1 MYTVCMK
8 IKTLFILL
16 ISSILSVN
24 SFASHPRDF
33 ISDGALA
40 VLSIQNG
47 DSINTIAKAVSSQVG
62 FSSKEPLL
70 ANYLSLFIQNPT
82 GIDFSEEI
90 LLVVEP
96 TKVQDGQSPTGMFG
110 PIPHLV
116 FVCKPK
122 DGTNLKINKTYLKN
136 STLYDG
142 WFIATA
148 GDSSSEIETY
158 RNSPILKLLKK
169 DQLSMAIKFGD
180 IWKQFGPIAQMTG
193 GVMIGTLNK
202 PGKDGLISQ
211 ETKKFVS
218 EISKAFGALMKFCG
232 NINVVTIGSGLQD
245 FKLVTNVDI
254 ELITKEDVF
263 INNRSMLQMS
273 SLLADNM
280 IQYAMSSDLTRKL
293 LEYDLTSIQTATNVE
308 LPVTPIT
315 QGLKLISDLSGHNVV
330 SYNLSKQNGLSIAA
344 LTEVENQ
351 SDYLDAIP
359 TFMDELTEYLL
370 SEMNMSIVPSQT
382 NKHTW
387 DVSMIGSDSE
397 DQKIMDAVFPKG
409 DTLRFKKFGKDKI
422 SIALGPKNWK
432 SVSQKRATPLA
443 LVIKE
448 NKDIAIDFAMTI
460 DARDL
465 LCGFVDVSKSAG
477 QADDI
482 SNIRTTPSAKL
493 SFVFGRDNDGYSA
506 QNKLDLMG
514 IAMVQRDIE
523 AARQEAKAN
532 ANSRISSGG
541 IVGTKSKN

>member
-1 MYTVCMK
+1 MK

-202 PGKDGLISQ
+202 PGKDGLIS
-211 ETKKFVS
+211 
-218 EISKAFGALMKFCG
+218 
-232 NINVVTIGSGLQD
+232 
-245 FKLVTNVDI
+245 
-254 ELITKEDVF
+254 
-263 INNRSMLQMS
+263 
-273 SLLADNM
+273 
-280 IQYAMSSDLTRKL
+280 
-293 LEYDLTSIQTATNVE
+293 
-308 LPVTPIT
+308 
-315 QGLKLISDLSGHNVV
+315 
-330 SYNLSKQNGLSIAA
+330 
-344 LTEVENQ
+344 
-351 SDYLDAIP
+351 
-359 TFMDELTEYLL
+359 
-370 SEMNMSIVPSQT
+370 
-382 NKHTW
+382 
-387 DVSMIGSDSE
+387 
-397 DQKIMDAVFPKG
+397 
-409 DTLRFKKFGKDKI
+409 
-422 SIALGPKNWK
+422 
-432 SVSQKRATPLA
+432 
-443 LVIKE
+443 
-448 NKDIAIDFAMTI
+448 
-460 DARDL
+460 
-465 LCGFVDVSKSAG
+465 
-477 QADDI
+477 
-482 SNIRTTPSAKL
+482 
-493 SFVFGRDNDGYSA
+493 
-506 QNKLDLMG
+506 
-514 IAMVQRDIE
+514 
-523 AARQEAKAN
+523 
-532 ANSRISSGG
+532 
-541 IVGTKSKN
+541 